1 MEHGTWLKDF
11 VVFLVAASLV
21 VPLFHRARI
30 GAVLGFLLVGLVVG
44 PHGLGRLLAEYPW
57 IRYLTIED
65 RSRVEPFAELGIVF
79 LLFLIGIELSIGRL
93 WTLRRL
99 VLGIGSAQFFLSAVL
114 IGSAIAATGFGTAT
128 ATVLGLCLAM
138 SSTAIVI
145 QLLEEQGRS
154 GSPVGRIAISVLLF
168 QDLMVPLVL
177 FVTGLLGRGGGG
189 VALTL
194 GTALLQA
201 AIAVIAIGT
210 IGYYLVRPL
219 FRFAAQAGGREFILA
234 ITLLIVIGM
243 AGVTGYFGL
252 SSALG
257 AFLAG
262 LLLAETEYRHQV
274 EIDLAPVK
282 GLLLGLFFI
291 TVGMTVDLFA
301 AWQQI
306 GLILTAVAVLLL
318 LKATVL
324 YFTCRMFGMPLGSA
338 AEIAILLAQAGEFAF
353 VIIALGGFNG
363 AIPPDLAQ
371 TATVIVG
378 LSMMVTPL
386 CAAAARRLGER
397 LRRNDNQWHMPADIA
412 AELTGHVVIGGF
424 GRVGQTIATILEAEN
439 IPVVA
444 LDTDS
449 EVISEQR
456 RAKRP
461 VYFGDAG
468 RREFLERAGAAKA
481 RAFVVTVNAPR
492 AAERMVA
499 AVRQIRSD
507 APTLARAVSPDHAIR
522 LLRLG
527 AIDVIPDATEASLQL
542 AARLLE
548 ALGLPDDAVDH
559 RIEQIREQELGRLH
573 AEIKNTQLEED
584 RPPT

>member
-1 MEHGTWLKDF
+1 VEHGTWLKDF

-93 WTLRRL
+93 WTLRRF

-219 FRFAAQAGGREFILA
+219 FRFAAQAGGHEFILA

-301 AWQQI
+301 AWEQI
-306 GLILTAVAVLLL
+306 GLILIAVAVLLL

-353 VIIALGGFNG
+353 VIIALGGSNG

-371 TATVIVG
+371 TATVVVG

-386 CAAAARRLGER
+386 CAAAARGLGER
-397 LRRNDNQWHMPADIA
+397 LRRNDNQWHMPAHVA
-412 AELTGHVVIGGF
+412 SELTGHVVIGGF

-527 AIDVIPDATEASLQL
+527 AIEVIPDATEASLQL